1 MINANRRLLGTTL
14 ALACTVF
21 APAASATLPIQ
32 QWQTTSGAR
41 VLFVETH
48 DLPMLDLA
56 VDFPAGASRDAFDK
70 SGTASLTLGLMRS
83 GAGGFSEEEID
94 RKSVV

>member
-1 MINANRRLLGTTL
+1 MTL
-14 ALACTVF
+14 VGLMF
-21 APAASATLPIQ
+21 AAAASATLPIQ

-56 VDFPAGASRDAFDK
+56 VDFPGGTGRDAPDK
-70 SGTASLTLGLMRS
+70 SGA
-83 GAGGFSEEEID
+83 AA
-94 RKSVV
+94 